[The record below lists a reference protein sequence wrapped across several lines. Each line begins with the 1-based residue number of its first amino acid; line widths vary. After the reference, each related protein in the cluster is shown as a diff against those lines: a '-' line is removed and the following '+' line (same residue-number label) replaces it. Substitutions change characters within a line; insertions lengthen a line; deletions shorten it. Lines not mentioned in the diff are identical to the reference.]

1 MKTCMA
7 SWKLVI
13 VAGAVIVVSSLS
25 TSSALA
31 QRGMGRGMFGGMGN
45 DPSFLLFAEPV
56 QKELELTDDQKS
68 SVQKYQQDMMA
79 EMGNMRGQFQGMS
92 PEERQAKM
100 AEIGKDHRKKIADI
114 LLQPQMDRLDEISLQ
129 WGMQQGAAGTLSRD
143 DIATKL
149 TLTDDQKS
157 KLKDIG
163 DESQAKVMELF
174 SNGPPADDQE
184 RQDRQ
189 KKMQEFGTEQKD
201 KSLAVLTDEQKTKLE
216 KLKGKTFDL
225 SGIQMPGRGFGRGRG
240 GPGGAG
246 GTPPAAQPGA

>member
-1 MKTCMA
+1 MKA
-7 SWKLVI
+7 
-13 VAGAVIVVSSLS
+13 
-25 TSSALA
+25 
-31 QRGMGRGMFGGMGN
+31 
-45 DPSFLLFAEPV
+45 V

-68 SVQKYQQDMMA
+68 SVQKFQQDMMA

-92 PEERQAKM
+92 PEDIQAKM
-100 AEIGKDHRKKIADI
+100 AEIAKDHRKKIADI

-143 DIATKL
+143 DIAAKL

-163 DESQAKVMELF
+163 DEAQAKVMELF
-174 SNGPPADDQE
+174 SGGPPADDQE
-184 RQDRQ
+184 RQDRM
-189 KKMQEFGTEQKD
+189 KKMQDFGTEQKD
-201 KSLAVLTDEQKTKLE
+201 KSLAVLTDEQKSKLE
-216 KLKGKTFDL
+216 KMEGKKFDV
-225 SGIQMPGRGFGRGRG
+225 SGIQMPGRGRGRG